1 MMAVLAKVREYFMSV
16 RAEVTR
22 VSWPSRKEVLAFTV
36 LVILLT
42 LALGVYLGLVDLVL
56 QHLLRLLL
64 AK

>member
-1 MMAVLAKVREYFMSV
+1 MVLTKVREYFASV
-16 RAEVTR
+16 RAEVSR
-22 VSWPSRKEVLAFTV
+22 VSWPSRREVITFTV

-42 LALGVYLGLVDLVL
+42 VALGVYLGLVDLVL

>member
-1 MMAVLAKVREYFMSV
+1 MSLLTRVREYFASV

-22 VSWPSRKEVLAFTV
+22 VSWPSRKEVVTFTV

-56 QHLLRLLL
+56 QHLLRLIVT
-64 AK
+64 K

>member
-1 MMAVLAKVREYFMSV
+1 MSVLTKVREYFASV
-16 RAEVTR
+16 RAEVGR
-22 VSWPSRKEVLAFTV
+22 VSWPSRREVITFTV

-42 LALGVYLGLVDLVL
+42 LALGLYLGLVDLVL

>member
-1 MMAVLAKVREYFMSV
+1 MAVLTKVREYFASV
-16 RAEVTR
+16 RAEVSR
-22 VSWPSRKEVLAFTV
+22 VSWPSRREVLTFTV

>member
-1 MMAVLAKVREYFMSV
+1 MSVLTKVREYFASV
-16 RAEVTR
+16 RAEVSR
-22 VSWPSRKEVLAFTV
+22 VSWPSRREVLTFTV

>member
-1 MMAVLAKVREYFMSV
+1 MSVLTKVREYFASV
-16 RAEVTR
+16 RAEVSR
-22 VSWPSRKEVLAFTV
+22 VSWPSRREVITFTV

-42 LALGVYLGLVDLVL
+42 VALGVYLGLVDLVL